1 VKRRQYSTRNLLAV
15 AFALL
20 AYFAMTATAYA
31 SESAG
36 SAASS
41 GGVDAILPKMSE
53 FLPALVAFI
62 VVYVVLSKFAF
73 PAVIGMLDKRA
84 DTIRESLERAEEAK
98 VEGERLL
105 EEYRTTMAEA
115 RKEAGSIIA
124 QAKQAGESM
133 RTESAAKAQE
143 QYDDML
149 AKARVAIEGEKQA
162 ALAELQ
168 SSVAELSVSVAGRL
182 IGADLSTEEHLRIVE
197 KYVNEAGSLNA
208 N

>member
-1 VKRRQYSTRNLLAV
+1 MKDNVTRSRRLPLAASVGAAYWATTV
-15 AFALL
+15 A
-20 AYFAMTATAYA
+20 AYA
-31 SESAG
+31 SEG
-36 SAASS
+36 AAEGS
-41 GGVDAILPKMSE
+41 GGGMDAIIPKPAE
-53 FLPALVAFI
+53 FFPALIAFL
-62 VVYVVLSKFAF
+62 VVFFILSKFAW
-73 PAVIGMLDKRA
+73 PAITKMLDERA
-84 DTIRESLERAEEAK
+84 KTIRESLERAEEAK

-115 RKEAGSIIA
+115 RKEAATIIA

-133 RTESAAKAQE
+133 RTESAARAQE

-149 AKARVAIEGEKQA
+149 AKARMAIEGEKQA